1 MASADRPDR
10 LGLEGERLA
19 EQFLRR
25 SGFKLRVRRFRTPGG
40 ELDLVMM
47 DGATLVFVEVKT
59 QTGTEHLDPHERVS
73 TEKRRRLIRAARW
86 YVTQHRLS
94 GRPCRFDVVS
104 VVHSE
109 TGPPRIEHFRDA
121 FAPENW

>member
-1 MASADRPDR
+1 LGFEDRRHR

-25 SGFKLRVRRFRTPGG
+25 SGLKPRARRFRTPAG

-47 DGATLVFVEVKT
+47 DDATLVFVEVKT
-59 QTGTEHLDPHERVS
+59 QTGAEYLDPHERVGS
-73 TEKRRRLIRAARW
+73 QKRLRLVRAARW

-104 VVHSE
+104 IVRPKD
-109 TGPPRIEHFRDA
+109 GPPRIEHFPDA